1 MKITELSLPGA
12 LQVVPRRHADPRGE
26 FLEWYR
32 PDLLAEAL
40 GHRPPDMVQGNL
52 SVSVRGVV
60 RGIHF
65 AQVPYGQAK
74 YVTCVSGAVLDVL
87 VDLREGSP
95 GFGRWE
101 AVRLD
106 DTERA
111 AVYLPEGFGHGFCA
125 LSETATV
132 GYLVSR
138 AYEPEREHSVHAHD
152 PELGV
157 DWPVREALL
166 SVRDQ
171 QAPSLSDLRRQG
183 LLPQYGDCL
192 ALVREG

>member
-1 MKITELSLPGA
+1 MKISALSLPGA
-12 LQVVPRRHADPRGE
+12 LRVVPRRHADPRGL

-32 PDLLAEAL
+32 PDLLAQAL

-52 SVSVRGVV
+52 SVSSRGVV

-87 VDLREGSP
+87 VDLRVGSP
-95 GFGRWE
+95 DFGRWE

-106 DTERA
+106 DAERA
-111 AVYLPEGFGHGFCA
+111 AVYVPEGFGHGFCA

-138 AYEPEREHSVHAHD
+138 TYEPEREHSVHAQD
-152 PELGV
+152 PRLGI
-157 DWPVREALL
+157 DWPVGTPLL
-166 SVRDQ
+166 SPRDAA
-171 QAPSLSDLRRQG
+171 APPLSELAERG
-183 LLPQYGDCL
+183 LLPMYEDCL
-192 ALVREG
+192 ELAGRR